1 MRLFRDHIGLG
12 SWLALMALALN
23 LALSFAHNH
32 ASGGDQ
38 RNGLAV
44 AVAPS
49 DAPKTGHHHDPC
61 PICVATAA
69 MGQAFASAAPALP
82 HPLVHRLVDRA
93 AEPVIICIGQMKAAF
108 QSRAPPMS

>member
-23 LALSFAHNH
+23 LALSFGHNH
-32 ASGGDQ
+32 ASGGDR
-38 RNGLAV
+38 RNGPAV

-49 DAPKTGHHHDPC
+49 DAGKTGHHHDPC

-69 MGQAFASAAPALP
+69 IGQAFASAAPALP
-82 HPLVHRLVDRA
+82 HPLVHLLVDRA

>member
-1 MRLFRDHIGLG
+1 MRLVRDHIGLG

-23 LALSFAHNH
+23 LALSFGHNH

-38 RNGLAV
+38 RNGV
-44 AVAPS
+44 AVAIALS
-49 DAPKTGHHHDPC
+49 GAPKTGHHRDPC

-82 HPLVHRLVDRA
+82 HPVVQLLVDRA
-93 AEPVIICIGQMKAAF
+93 AEPVIIFVGQMRAAF